1 MRRLC
6 IAVFRL
12 LSTLVLSSALAP
24 AMSAQDNRTLTVN
37 GQSVPVVQQNG
48 RSYVDLEA
56 LARATNA
63 SLSFSGNQMTL
74 MLPGASTSP
83 AQQVAPA
90 PPANHGFSRD
100 FLRTAIEG
108 AATIREWHSALAS
121 AIQNGYPISAD
132 AFEPFRAQAAT
143 AMHLVSV
150 AATTS
155 SDQSAAQLLNNL
167 LANVGR
173 LSDKYVGMRAKLTY
187 IDPNALRNDSL
198 EQRIIACGRSLS
210 SMAGTGQFADDGSCH

>member
-1 MRRLC
+1 MRQRYF
-6 IAVFRL
+6 AAFL
-12 LSTLVLSSALAP
+12 LHATLVLSSALGP
-24 AMSAQDNRTLTVN
+24 TLFAQDNRTLTVN
-37 GQSVPVVQQNG
+37 GQPVAVVQQNG
-48 RSYVDLEA
+48 RSYVDLEG

-63 SLSFSGNQMTL
+63 SLSLNGNQMTL
-74 MLPGASTSP
+74 TLPGASASP

-108 AATIREWHSALAS
+108 AASIREWHSALAS

-132 AFEPFRAQAAT
+132 AFEPFRAQATT

-167 LANVGR
+167 LANVGK
-173 LSDKYVGMRAKLTY
+173 LSDKYVGMRANLTY
-187 IDPNALRNDSL
+187 IDPKALRNDSL
-198 EQRIIACGRSLS
+198 DQRIIACGHSLS